1 MIGRATGRTRR
12 GPAAPLVVCGLPV
25 LGGGEPPPGPGA
37 GVLGSG
43 EPLAAQEPEPWA
55 RFTAQ
60 GVVAATG
67 ADPVPGNRALS
78 EVRVVQPVV
87 MLHAG
92 WGRHLAG
99 LATLDLEGLTIP
111 EGELTLGAWG

>member
-12 GPAAPLVVCGLPV
+12 GPASSLVVCGLVALGLAGPV
-25 LGGGEPPPGPGA
+25 TG
-37 GVLGSG
+37 
-43 EPLAAQEPEPWA
+43 QQPEPRA
-55 RFTAQ
+55 ELTAQ

-67 ADPVPGNRALS
+67 ADPVPGDRPLS

-92 WGRHLAG
+92 WGRHLTG

-111 EGELTLGAWG
+111 EG